1 VATAQHDTG
10 TAGSPSKCSIGLALR
25 PALGSVTGVHPIER
39 LRAVA
44 RSGGL
49 GLDELVQDAAMALAG
64 FADDPAGL
72 VTACRSLVDRHPAAG
87 PIWSL
92 CARALVAADPAE
104 EAWRVVEEA
113 EADDTASALYR
124 AVPDGAQ
131 VLVVGWSESLATA
144 LGRRGDCRLL
154 VADAAGRC
162 TGGLRGRL
170 RADVEEVPDAGI
182 GAAAAHADLVLFE
195 AQAMGGDGLVAV
207 RGARAASA
215 VAAATGRPV
224 WVVAP
229 AGRVLPG
236 PLWEVVAARLSASPE
251 PWLEPDE
258 IVPVALV
265 AGVVRATGLLAPADA
280 LAQPDCPFAPELVR
294 RLDAPGSHR

>member
-1 VATAQHDTG
+1 MATAQHDTG
-10 TAGSPSKCSIGLALR
+10 TAGWPSKCSIDPAPCR
-25 PALGSVTGVHPIER
+25 ALGSVAGVHPIER

-64 FADDPAGL
+64 FADDPPAL
-72 VTACRSLVDRHPAAG
+72 VTACRSLVERHPAAG
-87 PIWSL
+87 PLWSL
-92 CARALVAADPAE
+92 AARVLVAPDPAE
-104 EAWRVVEEA
+104 EAWRVVEEV
-113 EADDTASALYR
+113 ETDDTARALYR
-124 AVPDGAQ
+124 AVPDGAR
-131 VLVVGWSESLATA
+131 VLVVGWSEGLAAA

-154 VADAAGRC
+154 VADPAG
-162 TGGLRGRL
+162 GYAGRL
-170 RADVEEVPDAGI
+170 RAHVQAEVDEVPDAGI

-195 AQAMGGDGLVAV
+195 AQAMGGDGIVAV
-207 RGARAASA
+207 GGALAASA
-215 VAAATGRPV
+215 VAAATGRPA

-229 AGRVLPG
+229 AGRVLPA
-236 PLWEVVAARLSASPE
+236 PLWEVLAARLSASPE

-265 AGVVRATGLLAPADA
+265 AGVVRTAGLLSPGDA
-280 LAQPDCPFAPELVR
+280 MARPDCPFAPELVR

>member
-1 VATAQHDTG
+1 
-10 TAGSPSKCSIGLALR
+10 
-25 PALGSVTGVHPIER
+25 VHPIER

-49 GLDELVQDAAMALAG
+49 GLDELVLDAAMALAG

-87 PIWSL
+87 PLWSL
-92 CARALVAADPAE
+92 AARVLSATDPAE
-104 EAWRVVEEA
+104 EAWRVVEEV
-113 EADDTASALYR
+113 EANSTAPALYR

-131 VLVVGWSESLATA
+131 VLVVGWSDGLAAA

-154 VADAAGRC
+154 VADPAG
-162 TGGLRGRL
+162 TFTGRL
-170 RADVEEVPDAGI
+170 RARLQAHVEEVPDAGI

-195 AQAMGGDGLVAV
+195 AQAMGGDGIVAI
-207 RGARAASA
+207 GGTRAASA
-215 VAAATGRPV
+215 VAAALGRPV
-224 WVVAP
+224 WAVAA
-229 AGRVLPG
+229 AGRVLPAE
-236 PLWEVVAARLSASPE
+236 LWQVLSGRVSASPE

-265 AGVVRATGLLAPADA
+265 AGVVRATGLLVPGDA
-280 LAQPDCPFAPELVR
+280 MARPDCPFAPELIR